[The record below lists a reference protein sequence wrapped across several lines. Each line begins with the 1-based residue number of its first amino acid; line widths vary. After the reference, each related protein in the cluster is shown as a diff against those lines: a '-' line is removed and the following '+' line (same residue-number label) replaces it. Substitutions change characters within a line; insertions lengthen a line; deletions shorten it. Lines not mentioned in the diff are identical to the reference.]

1 MTFRF
6 TVDPLDGP
14 SLTAKA
20 VTIRPD
26 TDRAQPVV
34 AIHTSPGRKGPSPTL
49 YIPLDRIDELLDG
62 IRDIARQAAES
73 AN

>member
-6 TVDPLDGP
+6 TIPDGP
-14 SLTAKA
+14 SLTAEA
-20 VTIRPD
+20 VTLSHSTGRSE
-26 TDRAQPVV
+26 PVV

-49 YIPLDRIDELLDG
+49 YVPLDRIDELLDG

>member
-6 TVDPLDGP
+6 TVKPDGP

-49 YIPLDRIDELLDG
+49 YVPLDRIDELLDG

>member
-6 TVDPLDGP
+6 TIPDGP
-14 SLTAKA
+14 SLTAQA
-20 VTIRPD
+20 VTLRPD

-49 YIPLDRIDELLDG
+49 YVTLDRIDELLDG

>member
-6 TVDPLDGP
+6 TVKPDGP

-73 AN
+73 AH

>member
-6 TVDPLDGP
+6 TVKPDGP
-14 SLTAKA
+14 SLTAQA
-20 VTIRPD
+20 VTLRPD

-49 YIPLDRIDELLDG
+49 YVTLDRIDELLDG
-62 IRDIARQAAES
+62 IGDIARQAAES

>member
-6 TVDPLDGP
+6 TIPGGP
-14 SLTAKA
+14 FLTAQA
-20 VTIRPD
+20 VTLYPD

-34 AIHTSPGRKGPSPTL
+34 AIRTSPGMKGPGPTL
-49 YIPLDRIDELLDG
+49 YVTLDRIDELLDG

>member
-1 MTFRF
+1 M
-6 TVDPLDGP
+6 
-14 SLTAKA
+14 
-20 VTIRPD
+20 
-26 TDRAQPVV
+26 V

-49 YIPLDRIDELLDG
+49 YVPLDRIDELLDG

>member
-1 MTFRF
+1 MAFRF
-6 TVDPLDGP
+6 TVKPDGP
-14 SLTAKA
+14 SLTAEA
-20 VTIRPD
+20 VTLRPD

-34 AIHTSPGRKGPSPTL
+34 AIHTSPGRKGPSPAL